1 MQRDTAGGGDRER
14 ILEMIFLLAAVL
26 YIAYV
31 GIANSFLAFAC
42 GFIVAVLLT
51 VLIYNSWTLYLF
63 SKGW

>member
-31 GIANSFLAFAC
+31 GIANSCLAFAG